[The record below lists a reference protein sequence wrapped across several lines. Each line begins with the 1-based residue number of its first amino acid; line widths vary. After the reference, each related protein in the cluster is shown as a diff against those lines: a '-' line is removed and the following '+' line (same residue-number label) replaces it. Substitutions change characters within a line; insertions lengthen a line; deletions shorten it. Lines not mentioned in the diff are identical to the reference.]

1 MNKDA
6 LLEEM
11 LNELGN
17 AQLTVYRESNETKL
31 EESNTIWSSEYNY
44 DEEFVKEQY
53 QDYLDNYMPSEP
65 KSFESWKE
73 EWIEDMY
80 EMAEYEDFEF
90 NPDDYTDEELKEQYE
105 DYKEN
110 YVDPGPVDRDKWE
123 IDFLEFDSEA
133 QWQVKDENFTE
144 QIYPMIENQLNHN
157 KLILLGSVGRW
168 NGTFD
173 GGIILG
179 NEESDL
185 RKVMG
190 DYDEV
195 TVAEEDTKQLSME
208 FSHHDGSHFMYLFT
222 LPEDT
227 LELAKALDYESNV
240 KDIYDEEFLAKADI
254 DQLIKEAFEDD
265 LDNLDV
271 SKLAE
276 HKDLLKP
283 IVNTI

>member
-1 MNKDA
+1 MNKEA

-17 AQLTVYRESNETKL
+17 GVRAAYNQEFSKL

-53 QDYLDNYMPSEP
+53 QDYLDNYTPSEP
-65 KSFESWKE
+65 KSFERWKE

-80 EMAEYEDFEF
+80 EMSEYEDFEF

-105 DYKEN
+105 EYKEN

-123 IDFLEFDSEA
+123 IDFLEFDSQA

-144 QIYPMIENQLNHN
+144 QIYPMIENQLKHN

-195 TVAEEDTKQLSME
+195 TVAEEDTKQVSME

-240 KDIYDEEFLAKADI
+240 KDIYDEEFLADADM

-271 SKLAE
+271 SELAE

>member
-11 LNELGN
+11 LTELGN
-17 AQLTVYRESNETKL
+17 AQLAAYRESNETKL

-240 KDIYDEEFLAKADI
+240 KDIYDEEFLANADI